1 MFGIQSVS
9 REYLASVG
17 FDKKKNNNKK
27 NTLQIVIEWLT

>member
-17 FDKKKNNNKK
+17 FDKNKIKK
-27 NTLQIVIEWLT
+27 TLQIVIEWLT